1 MNPYENMSSHHSTWP
16 ILLCV
21 HNLLPWLCMKIKYL
35 MMSLLISGPKQLGND
50 IDVILAPLVEDL
62 NKLWTYGVRVYD
74 ANMKEYCII

>member
-1 MNPYENMSSHHSTWP
+1 
-16 ILLCV
+16 
-21 HNLLPWLCMKIKYL
+21 MKIKYL